1 MSVTKILLVDT
12 EKNVLLAYKNVLE
25 EEGYQVEIASSE
37 EESLE
42 KLSPKSA
49 SVVITESYLKNKSTT
64 NLIKKIKHL
73 YPEMY
78 IIMISAIILKPDSYE
93 EVINAGVDD
102 YFPKPFST
110 RNLLITIKKGLKRRL
125 LVLRNVQFEERLK
138 YIEHLL
144 TTDPYYS
151 SSGRIICNTLYFHK
165 KLREEIMRAE
175 RYKTHFSLLL
185 FDLDPSDNG
194 YKHLEPDKKQK
205 ISKEVSRILLDNTR
219 QTDII
224 TQYNGNFALILL
236 ETPHSGAKLLTERLQ
251 EHIITTFVLQDK
263 LQNKQLLNNVKFD
276 LISYPEHSQLI
287 NKWVSEAEKKRS
299 N

>member
-78 IIMISAIILKPDSYE
+78 IIMISAIMLKPDSYE
-93 EVINAGVDD
+93 EVIKAGVDD
-102 YFPKPFST
+102 YFSKPFST

-138 YIEHLL
+138 YIEYLIS
-144 TTDPYYS
+144 TDPYYS
-151 SSGRIICNTLYFHK
+151 NSGKIICNTLYFQK

-175 RYKTHFSLLL
+175 RYKSHFSLLL
-185 FDLDPSDNG
+185 FEIDPSDNG
-194 YKHLEPDKKQK
+194 HKHLELAKKQK
-205 ISKEVSRILLDNTR
+205 ISKEVSRILLENTR

-224 TQYNGNFALILL
+224 TQYNGSFALILL
-236 ETPHSGAKLLTERLQ
+236 ETPYSRAKLLTERLQ
-251 EHIITTFVLQDK
+251 EQIVATPGLEDK
-263 LQNKQLLNNVKFD
+263 SEDTQLLRNLRFD
-276 LISYPEHSQLI
+276 FISYPEHSELI
-287 NKWVSEAEKKRS
+287 SKWVSEAEKKRS